1 MEDTI
6 VSTCAV
12 PAPQTLSQPRCV
24 HAAER
29 VALAAMRRDRRGSV
43 AAVVGLSAPLL
54 IGFLGFAIDMAM
66 WEGSKVG
73 AQAAADQ
80 AALAAGIAISK
91 ASNATTEARAVT
103 ASFGYVHG
111 VKGVQVTVHQPPT
124 SGTFSTNAQ
133 AVEVKITK
141 PEGPYFSAAYRP
153 AAPIVRARSV
163 SAPIGAAAGGGM
175 CVMALER
182 TNTGLSTNGST
193 VLDSNTCN
201 IYVNSTNVRAVNMI
215 GTSGRIKGYD
225 IFIGGGIRATG
236 NAAVTPSH
244 SLQTYYSP
252 PTADPYAARVI
263 PAFSG
268 CNHTGLSINSSQTF
282 SASGS
287 TPYVFCNGLSI
298 GSSTT
303 VTFNPGVYVVDRG
316 NFSVSGTATIN
327 APGGVTI
334 ILSSSTGSGIGSFS
348 VTGSPTFNIKAR
360 PTGPTAGIALW
371 IDKRA
376 TSNFSVSGGS
386 LWNITGAYYMPNAAL
401 SWNGSGSSPCTQLVA
416 KTISI
421 SGSGVLKHDCAGVG
435 VSDPPGSGGATMSR
449 LVE

>member
-1 MEDTI
+1 M
-6 VSTCAV
+6 SACAV
-12 PAPQTLSQPRCV
+12 ATSTSRFKPHRPALQ
-24 HAAER
+24 A
-29 VALAAMRRDRRGSV
+29 DRRGSV
-43 AAVVGLSAPLL
+43 AATVGLSAPVL
-54 IGFLGFAIDMAM
+54 IGFLGFAIDLAM

-80 AALAAGIAISK
+80 AALAAGIAIST
-91 ASNATTEARAVT
+91 ASNPTTEARAVS

-111 VKGVQVTVHQPPT
+111 VKGVQVMVNQPPT
-124 SGTFSTNAQ
+124 SGSFSSNGQ

-141 PEGPYFSAAYRP
+141 PEGPYFSKAYRP
-153 AAPIVRARSV
+153 NAPIVNARSV
-163 SAPIGAAAGGGM
+163 SAPIGTAAGGGM
-175 CVMALER
+175 CVMALEP
-182 TNTGLSTNGST
+182 TSTGLSTNGST
-193 VLDSNTCN
+193 VLDSRTCN
-201 IYVNSTNVRAVNMI
+201 IYVNSKNTRAVNML
-215 GTSGRIKGYD
+215 GTAGAIKGYD

-236 NAAVTPSH
+236 GAAVTPTH
-244 SLQTYYSP
+244 AMQTYYSP
-252 PTADPYAARVI
+252 PTPDPYTARAI

-268 CNHTGLSINSSQTF
+268 CNHTGLSVNSPQTF
-282 SASGS
+282 SASGA

-303 VTFNPGVYVVDRG
+303 VTFNPGVYIVDRG

-327 APGGVTI
+327 GTGGVTI
-334 ILSSSTGSGIGSFS
+334 ILSTSTGSGIGSFS
-348 VTGSPTFNIKAR
+348 VTGSPTFNIKAQ

-376 TSNFSVSGGS
+376 TSSFSVSGGS
-386 LWNITGAYYMPNAAL
+386 VWNITGAYYMPNAAM

-421 SGSGVLKHDCAGVG
+421 SGSGELKHDCAGVG
-435 VSDPPGSGGATMSR
+435 VADPPGSGGATMSR

>member
-1 MEDTI
+1 MSAFVDPASSSPTDAAPC
-6 VSTCAV
+6 CA
-12 PAPQTLSQPRCV
+12 R
-24 HAAER
+24 AA
-29 VALAAMRRDRRGSV
+29 LRRDRRGSV

-54 IGFLGFAIDMAM
+54 IGFMGFAIDLAM

-80 AALAAGIAISK
+80 AALAAGIAVSK
-91 ASNATTEARAVT
+91 ASNPTTEARAVS

-111 VKGVQVTVHQPPT
+111 VKGVTVAVHQPPT
-124 SGTFSTNAQ
+124 SGSFTSNAQ

-141 PEGPYFSAAYRP
+141 PEGPYFSSTYRGT
-153 AAPIVRARSV
+153 APIVNARSV
-163 SAPIGAAAGGGM
+163 TAPIGAAAGGGL
-175 CVMALER
+175 CIMALELAS
-182 TNTGLSTNGST
+182 TGLSTNGST

-201 IYVNSTNVRAVNMI
+201 IYVNSTNVRAVNML
-215 GTSGRIKGYD
+215 GTAGVIKGYD

-236 NAAVTPSH
+236 GAAVTPSH
-244 SLQTYYSP
+244 SLHTYYSP

-268 CNHTGLSINSSQTF
+268 CSHTGLSVNSPQTF

-303 VTFNPGVYVVDRG
+303 VTFNPGVYVIDRG
-316 NFSVSGTATIN
+316 NFSVSGTSVIN
-327 APGGVTI
+327 ATGGVTI
-334 ILSSSTGSGIGSFS
+334 ILSTSTGSGIGSFS

-371 IDKRA
+371 IDKRS
-376 TSNFSVSGGS
+376 TGNFSVSGGS
-386 LWNITGAYYMPNAAL
+386 VWNITGAYYMPNAAL

-435 VSDPPGSGGATMSR
+435 VADPPGSGGATLSR